1 MWHIGTSRGAGNQKR
16 WLAVRVPKQYK
27 GRLTFVDDV
36 SRTSYPTSEPRSTP
50 PSVRP
55 WCPIALALGSILLLA
70 PESAYAYIGPGAGF
84 AFAGSLLMLAAALG
98 LAILTILLW
107 PITAVWRL
115 IRVGN
120 PFKGASAR
128 RVVIVGLDGMDPGIA
143 MRFMQEGKL
152 PNFQKLADRGV
163 FRPLDTSNPS
173 LSPIA
178 WSTFSTGVD
187 PSRHGIYDFI
197 TRDPCTCAPM
207 LSSTDIQEAKRVLN
221 IGRYMIPLEKPK
233 IKLLRRGTPF
243 WKLLGDKHISS
254 IIQRVPITFPPEP
267 FRGLLLSG
275 MCVPDLRGSQGTFSF
290 FSTANR
296 DGAAAFTGGE
306 QTVLRRN
313 KQGVIRSRIVGPDNG
328 MEKGRPRMTLPFSL
342 VEAADKRSARLEI
355 DGCEPVTLELNRY
368 SEWITLTFAA
378 GLGIKVRGIARFY
391 LMSLEPDVHLY
402 MTPIHID
409 PENPAMPISHPSV
422 YSVYLAKK
430 QGPFATLG
438 LAEDTWALNER
449 VIDEKAFYDQ
459 AMLICDERETM
470 FFDALAHRKTGL
482 VTTVFDTTDRVQHM
496 FYRYL
501 DPTHPANG
509 DKDAT
514 EYGDAIER
522 TYRRMDDMVGRVAA
536 ELGDDPETVL
546 IVMSD
551 HGFTNFRRGVN
562 LNAWLRDHGYLV
574 LKDGAHT
581 GGDWFENVDWS
592 KTRAF
597 SLGLTGLF
605 INRKGREKS
614 GIVEEGDTYVALIA
628 EIMRKLEALVDPVT
642 GQRCI
647 RKVRSAIASADGPY
661 RYDAPDLLV
670 GYEGGYR
677 NSWECA
683 TGAVTAEVFS
693 DNTKSWSGDHCVDPE
708 IVPGVFFC
716 NRPIA
721 IERPHIADISVSVL
735 RLFGQEPLRQMQGR
749 MIFGDSAQAA
759 NVKGPLDPAALSQ
772 SGSAPGALIHRFT
785 REAASA

>member
-1 MWHIGTSRGAGNQKR
+1 MPVS
-16 WLAVRVPKQYK
+16 P
-27 GRLTFVDDV
+27 FVDV
-36 SRTSYPTSEPRSTP
+36 SPTPYPTSVPRSTI
-50 PSVRP
+50 PSAQACRR
-55 WCPIALALGSILLLA
+55 IALALGAVVLLCPA
-70 PESAYAYIGPGAGF
+70 SAHAYIGPGAGF
-84 AFAGSLLMLAAALG
+84 AFAGSLLMLLAALG
-98 LAILTILLW
+98 LAVLTVLLW
-107 PITAVWRL
+107 PLTTAWRL

-120 PFKGASAR
+120 PFKNASAK
-128 RVVIVGLDGMDPGIA
+128 RVVIVGLDGMDPGLA
-143 MRFMQEGKL
+143 TRFLQEGRL

-173 LSPIA
+173 MSPVA
-178 WSTFSTGVD
+178 WSTFATGTD

-207 LSSTDIQEAKRVLN
+207 ISSTDIQDAKRVLN
-221 IGRYMIPLEKPK
+221 IGRFMIPLEKPK

-290 FSTANR
+290 FSTENR
-296 DGAAAFTGGE
+296 DGEAAFTGGE

-313 KQGVIRSRIVGPDNG
+313 RQGVIRSRIVGPDNS
-328 MEKGRPRMTLPFSL
+328 MEKGRPRMILPFSL
-342 VEAADKRSARLEI
+342 TESRDRRTALLEI
-355 DGCEPVTLELNRY
+355 DGCEPITLELQRY
-368 SEWITLTFAA
+368 SEWVTLTFSAA
-378 GLGIKVRGIARFY
+378 LGVKVKGIARFY
-391 LMSLEPDVHLY
+391 LMSLDPEVRLY

-409 PENPAMPISHPSV
+409 PEKPAMPISHPAV

-449 VIDEKAFYDQ
+449 VIDERAFYDQ
-459 AMLICDERETM
+459 AMLFCDERETM
-470 FFDALAHRKTGL
+470 FFDALAHTKKGL
-482 VTTVFDTTDRVQHM
+482 VTTVFDTTDRIQHM

-501 DPTHPANG
+501 DPTHPANR
-509 DKDAT
+509 DKESTGYA
-514 EYGDAIER
+514 DAIAR
-522 TYRRMDDMVGRVAA
+522 TYERMDGFLGRLMA
-536 ELGDDPETVL
+536 EIGDDPDTVL
-546 IVMSD
+546 MVMSD

-562 LNAWLRDHGYLV
+562 LNAWLRDQGYLV
-574 LKDGAHT
+574 LKDGART
-581 GGDWFENVDWS
+581 SGDWFEKIDWS

-628 EIMRKLEALVDPVT
+628 EMMKKLEALVDPAT

-683 TGAVTAEVFS
+683 TGAVTEDIFS
-693 DNTKSWSGDHCVDPE
+693 DNTKSWSGDHCVDPD

-716 NRPIA
+716 NRPLTV
-721 IERPHIADISVSVL
+721 ERPHISDISVSVL
-735 RLFGQEPLRQMQGR
+735 RLFGQTPLRQMLGR
-749 MIFGDSAQAA
+749 MLFAEDGRAA
-759 NVKGPLDPAALSQ
+759 TVRGPLDPASLSQ
-772 SGSAPGALIHRFT
+772 SGAAPGALVHLSP
-785 REAASA
+785 REAVNA

>member
-1 MWHIGTSRGAGNQKR
+1 MWSLPGATGIAILNHPMSSLESSAR
-16 WLAVRVPKQYK
+16 PVLPHRARVAVLAGAV
-27 GRLTFVDDV
+27 LAI
-36 SRTSYPTSEPRSTP
+36 
-50 PSVRP
+50 PSV
-55 WCPIALALGSILLLA
+55 AS
-70 PESAYAYIGPGAGF
+70 AYIGPGAGF
-84 AFAGSLLMLAAALG
+84 AFAGSLFMLLAALG
-98 LAILTILLW
+98 VALLTILLW
-107 PITAVWRL
+107 PVTTLWRL

-120 PFKGASAR
+120 PLKHAQAK
-128 RVVIVGLDGMDPGIA
+128 RVVIIGLDGMDPGIT
-143 MRFMQEGKL
+143 MRLIQEDRL
-152 PNFQKLADRGV
+152 PNLQRLGERGT

-207 LSSTDIQEAKRVLN
+207 LSSTEIKDASRVLN
-221 IGRYMIPLEKPK
+221 IGRYMIPLEKPR
-233 IKLLRRGTPF
+233 IKLLRKGTPF
-243 WKLLGDKHISS
+243 WKLLGDKHIHS

-290 FSTANR
+290 FSTATS
-296 DGAAAFTGGE
+296 DGGQAAFTGGE

-313 KQGVIRSRIVGPDNG
+313 KQGVIRSRIVGPDNSL
-328 MEKGRPRMTLPFSL
+328 EKGHPRLTLPFSL
-342 VEAADKRSARLEI
+342 IVDEQKRGARLEI
-355 DGCEPVTLELNRY
+355 DGCEPVELELERY
-368 SEWITLTFAA
+368 SEWVTLTFNA
-378 GLGIKVRGIARFY
+378 GLGVKIKGIARFY
-391 LMSLEPDVHLY
+391 LVSLEPEVSLY

-409 PENPAMPISHPSV
+409 PEHPAMPISHPKI

-449 VIDEKAFYDQ
+449 VIDEKAFFDQ
-459 AMLICDERETM
+459 AMLICDEREKM
-470 FFDALAHRKTGL
+470 FFDALAHRKRGL
-482 VTTVFDTTDRVQHM
+482 VTTVFDTTDRIQHM

-501 DPTHPANG
+501 DPTHPANR
-509 DKDAT
+509 DKESTA
-514 EYGDAIER
+514 YADAIAR
-522 TYRRMDDMVGRVAA
+522 TYERMDAMIGKVMD
-536 ELGDDPETVL
+536 EIGDDPDTVL
-546 IVMSD
+546 MVMSD

-562 LNAWLRDHGYLV
+562 LNTWLRDHGYLV
-574 LKDGAHT
+574 LKDGAT
-581 GGDWFENVDWS
+581 TSGDWFENVDWS
-592 KTRAF
+592 RTRAF

-605 INRKGREKS
+605 INRKGRERS
-614 GIVEEGDTYVALIA
+614 GIVNEGDEYVALIA
-628 EIMRKLEALVDPVT
+628 ELMKKLEALVDPAT

-661 RYDAPDLLV
+661 RYDAPDLLI

-683 TGAVTAEVFS
+683 TGAVTPEVFS

-716 NRPIA
+716 NRA
-721 IERPHIADISVSVL
+721 INVERPHIADISVSVM
-735 RLFGQEPLRQMQGR
+735 RLFGQTPGRHMQGR
-749 MIFGDSAQAA
+749 MLFAEPGQPATVS
-759 NVKGPLDPAALSQ
+759 GLLDPATLTQ
-772 SGSAPGALIHRFT
+772 SGSAPGALVHRADPSDA